1 MKNWILRIGKTSM
14 GIYFS
19 HVLVMMCMSK
29 LPIVSV
35 MLKNNT
41 GTEAEMFISAAIY
54 FLISFVI
61 SYCGHQVPV
70 MKKVF

>member
-1 MKNWILRIGKTSM
+1 M

-19 HVLVMMCMSK
+19 HVLVMTCMSK
-29 LPIVSV
+29 FPLVSSI
-35 MLKNNT
+35 LKNNT
-41 GTEAEMFISAAIY
+41 GTAAEMFISAVIY

-70 MKKVF
+70 IKKVF

>member
-1 MKNWILRIGKTSM
+1 M